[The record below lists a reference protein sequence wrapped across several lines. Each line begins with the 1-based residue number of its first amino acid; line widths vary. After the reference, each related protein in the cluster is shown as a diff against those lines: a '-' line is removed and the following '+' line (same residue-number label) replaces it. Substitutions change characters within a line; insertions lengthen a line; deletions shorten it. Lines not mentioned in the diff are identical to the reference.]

1 MSSLGIS
8 LLLLVALA
16 VAVAVLYNLRQSR
29 PRLRWPSSLRLPR
42 GLRRPADAG
51 VPDAAPRRVA
61 QGAAGTGAGA
71 AQAGSPRGEP
81 RLAKDVRDDGAF
93 GAADDA
99 PSVRPDVRPDE
110 ARDRELQGFA
120 ATRPLAS
127 LPAADE
133 PAAQAIPGV
142 AGLPGVAGAAGAGR
156 GDEPAEHRPS
166 DAGEARQPAPGGA
179 APLLLSDACDCIV
192 EMALPASCPG
202 ERLIALAQR
211 FRRAGSKP
219 VAVEGL
225 PAQARDDAWGALAPT
240 RQYAALRIGILMAN
254 RHGPLNAME
263 YSEFV
268 AGVQAIAESLSTL
281 ADTPD
286 MAGVLARARDLDAT
300 CAQLDAQIGIN
311 VETPETLGP
320 AQLASLAGTLAVVER
335 GSNRYARLGAQG
347 EVVFSVALA
356 DVPNRL
362 TFLLDVPRSSP
373 ASDAWNRMREAAN
386 ACAQRVG
393 GRLVDDG
400 GRTLAEASLAQIGRQ
415 LAQRYESLEA
425 IGLPAGSPLALR
437 VFN

>member
-16 VAVAVLYNLRQSR
+16 VAVALLYNLRQSR
-29 PRLRWPSSLRLPR
+29 PRLRWPSSLRLPA
-42 GLRRPADAG
+42 GLRRPAGAG
-51 VPDAAPRRVA
+51 VPDAAARRA
-61 QGAAGTGAGA
+61 TQGAAGIGAGP
-71 AQAGSPRGEP
+71 AQSGSPRGEP
-81 RLAKDVRDDGAF
+81 RLATDAAEDEAF
-93 GAADDA
+93 DAADDA
-99 PSVRPDVRPDE
+99 LASPFDVRADAAHDRASQGIAAARSPAKPAAAGEPAARETPGVAAGATRHDESVARVADIDE
-110 ARDRELQGFA
+110 AR
-120 ATRPLAS
+120 T
-127 LPAADE
+127 
-133 PAAQAIPGV
+133 
-142 AGLPGVAGAAGAGR
+142 
-156 GDEPAEHRPS
+156 
-166 DAGEARQPAPGGA
+166 PAPVGA
-179 APLLLSDACDCIV
+179 APRLLSEACDCIV
-192 EMALPASCPG
+192 EMSLPATLAG

-219 VAVEGL
+219 VAIEGL
-225 PAQARDDAWGALAPT
+225 PADAPDDAWGALAPT
-240 RQYAALRIGILMAN
+240 REYAALRVGILMAN

-320 AQLASLAGTLAVVER
+320 AQLAALAGTLGIAER

-373 ASDAWNRMREAAN
+373 ASDAWNRMREAAST
-386 ACAQRVG
+386 CAQRVG

-400 GRTLAEASLAQIGRQ
+400 GRPLADASLAQIGRQ
-415 LAQRYESLEA
+415 LVQRYESLEA

>member
-16 VAVAVLYNLRQSR
+16 VAVALFYNLRQSR

-42 GLRRPADAG
+42 ALRRPAGAG
-51 VPDAAPRRVA
+51 AADAATRRPS
-61 QGAAGTGAGA
+61 QGAAGIGAGA
-71 AQAGSPRGEP
+71 SQSGSPRGEP
-81 RLAKDVRDDGAF
+81 RLATQASANEAF
-93 GAADDA
+93 DAADDA
-99 PSVRPDVRPDE
+99 PATRAEVDADE
-110 ARDRELQGFA
+110 ARDRAPQGFA
-120 ATRPLAS
+120 ATRPMVQA
-127 LPAADE
+127 PAADE
-133 PAAQAIPGV
+133 PAAQATS
-142 AGLPGVAGAAGAGR
+142 GAARAAAGR
-156 GDEPAEHRPS
+156 RAGEPAEHRP
-166 DAGEARQPAPGGA
+166 DLDEARRPPAGA
-179 APLLLSDACDCIV
+179 AAPQLLSEACDCIV
-192 EMALPASCPG
+192 EMSLPDARPG
-202 ERLIALAQR
+202 EQLIALAQR

-219 VAVEGL
+219 VAVEGR
-225 PAQARDDAWGALAPT
+225 PADAAHDAWGALAPA
-240 RQYAALRIGILMAN
+240 RQYAAVRIGILMAN

-286 MAGVLARARDLDAT
+286 MAGVLARARDLDTT
-300 CAQLDAQIGIN
+300 CAQLDAQVGIN

-320 AQLASLAGTLAVVER
+320 AQLASLAGALGVVER

-373 ASDAWNRMREAAN
+373 ASDAWNRMGEAAS

-400 GRTLAEASLAQIGRQ
+400 GRPLAEAALAQIGRQ